1 MQEQSFLEMLK
12 TRHIVLRNYISRQER
27 EGWPWIIFDKITQI
41 VHRNWE
47 KQAEGFSWKH
57 TETPTGKVL
66 YHMTTNH
73 SLWVDSSPHFIC
85 IKSRAKIWHDT
96 PLQQVCSRTEQ
107 KDSITC
113 SKFVFNKEK
122 KNHISI
128 PQIAKIWQNLCA
140 VKQKHVYSQQ
150 KLKRSLNCGANFLLN
165 EAHML

>member
-1 MQEQSFLEMLK
+1 MHFCVKSIRQDKRWGMTKMRCKSKAFLK
-12 TRHIVLRNYISRQER
+12 CWRQDIVLRNYISRQER

-122 KNHISI
+122 KITFLS
-128 PQIAKIWQNLCA
+128 LRL
-140 VKQKHVYSQQ
+140 QKYDKTYV
-150 KLKRSLNCGANFLLN
+150 L
-165 EAHML
+165 